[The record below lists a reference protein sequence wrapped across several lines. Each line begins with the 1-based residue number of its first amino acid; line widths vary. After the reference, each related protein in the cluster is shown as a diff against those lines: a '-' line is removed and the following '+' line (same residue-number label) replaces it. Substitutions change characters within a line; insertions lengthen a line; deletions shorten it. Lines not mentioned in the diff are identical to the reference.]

1 LLLTVN
7 RVGRTQEGRVDW
19 GLEGSQ
25 TRKRMIF
32 ETLRRVERERIE
44 SMRIKK
50 EIYARREFEVM
61 I

>member
-1 LLLTVN
+1 
-7 RVGRTQEGRVDW
+7 VGRTQEGRVDW